1 MVEEVTKRGKSKFDG
16 RTSYGSL
23 QKKKKRTSKKIV
35 IFKNLFIVVQQYSII
50 YLLVLPS
57 LDISSYMRIS
67 FREMSEKKIF

>member
-1 MVEEVTKRGKSKFDG
+1 MDPCK
-16 RTSYGSL
+16 
-23 QKKKKRTSKKIV
+23 KKKKRTSKKIV

>member
-50 YLLVLPS
+50 YLLVLPPQ
-57 LDISSYMRIS
+57 IFPRICIS
-67 FREMSEKKIF
+67 FREMNEKKIF